1 MKEISL
7 GEMHS
12 FSIRQDVIPYYYT
25 QFHAHPEVEI
35 VHIEEGKGLHFIGR
49 HVSGFQPGDVVM
61 IGADVPHYWK
71 RSEEE
76 VTMAAILHFRENFWG
91 DAFLRLSENT
101 HIRSLLNK
109 AKQGIVIKG
118 DTAKQAADM
127 LSRMLLAG
135 GTEKLILLLN
145 LLHVISRSDELQFLS
160 DSIILP
166 DKDEMDRINNVY
178 RYSQLHFNRKIDLE
192 EIAAVAYI
200 SPNSFCRFFKSKTK
214 KTFSRFLME
223 LRVGH
228 ACKLLMENRFN
239 NKRICYESGFN
250 NFSNFH
256 KCFKQVTGR
265 SPQEY
270 QKALHVD

>member
-7 GEMHS
+7 GEIHS

-35 VHIEEGKGLHFIGR
+35 VHIEEGKGLQFIGK

-76 VTMAAILHFRENFWG
+76 VTMATLLHFRENFWG

-118 DTAKQAADM
+118 ETAKQAADM

-135 GTEKLILLLN
+135 GTEKLILLMN
-145 LLHVISRSDELQFLS
+145 LLHVISRTDELQFLS
-160 DSIILP
+160 DSIIPP
-166 DKDEMDRINNVY
+166 DKNEMDRINNVY

-239 NKRICYESGFN
+239 NKRICFESGFN

-270 QKALHVD
+270 QKALHID

>member
-35 VHIEEGKGLHFIGR
+35 VHIEEGKGLQFIGK

-61 IGADVPHYWK
+61 IGGDVPHYWK

-76 VTMAAILHFRENFWG
+76 VTMATLLHFRENFWG

-118 DTAKQAADM
+118 ETAKQAAGM

-135 GTEKLILLLN
+135 GTEKLILLMN
-145 LLHVISRSDELQFLS
+145 LLHVISRSDELQYLS
-160 DSIILP
+160 DSIIPP
-166 DKDEMDRINNVY
+166 DKNEMDRINNVY